1 MSTRFVANSTTDVSR
16 MFLLFSGRY
25 IFVFLMQ
32 RDANMISPYNCRALY
47 TDIWVTQLIRI
58 SVTQKASQTWTLAR
72 MFADSSPF
80 ISYEL
85 NGFGSIFWWRVCE
98 RFIFLLPFTQVSKVA
113 EEQIKQA
120 EKTQLQVSVEKTPLL
135 QDDSEDT
142 ASTSYYLGNEVRN

>member
-16 MFLLFSGRY
+16 MFLLFSGRN

-47 TDIWVTQLIRI
+47 TDMGNTVNQNICHAKSLP
-58 SVTQKASQTWTLAR
+58 TWTLAR

-85 NGFGSIFWWRVCE
+85 NGFGSIFWWCVCE
-98 RFIFLLPFTQVSKVA
+98 RFIFLFPFTQVSKVA

-135 QDDSEDT
+135 QDTSEDT
-142 ASTSYYLGNEVRN
+142 ASTSYCLGNEVRN

>member
-47 TDIWVTQLIRI
+47 TDMGNTVNQNICHAKSLP
-58 SVTQKASQTWTLAR
+58 TWTLAR

-85 NGFGSIFWWRVCE
+85 NGFGSIFWRRVCE

-113 EEQIKQA
+113 KEQIKQA